1 MVANWSRGP
10 TGVRLNQ
17 LELVDIDEI
26 DSLTR
31 GTFWASVYSPEAEL
45 FNLRLRPPSFITKAD
60 KLEHALLSWWGLPG
74 IGIGGMQTPGSD
86 LGLLREGYSYGPDKQ
101 SLIDMPV
108 LTSASKALLARW
120 NARSALAIDA
130 QLADADG
137 LIAGTVKNQTGET
150 LQNVRLLYGSWAYR
164 LGTMKP
170 GDQVEVGEQLS
181 PRRVKT
187 LVTRE
192 ALEDSGT
199 GEKPVESRVFAAEQ
213 ASAKQILSLMMFYEA
228 AGGIGFAHVP
238 NRYQAYCD
246 MSRQLE
252 LGRAVLVAD
261 ATTTGTQLIDE
272 RTSDEIGS
280 EKLDT
285 SALVFRFL
293 LPVTHPAP

>member
-1 MVANWSRGP
+1 M
-10 TGVRLNQ
+10 GVRLNQ
-17 LELVDIDEI
+17 LELIDVDEI

-45 FNLRLRPPSFITKAD
+45 FDLRLRLPSFITKAN
-60 KLEHALLSWWGLPG
+60 KLDDALLSWWGLPG
-74 IGIGGMQTPGSD
+74 IGIGGMQTTGSD
-86 LGLLREGYSYGPDKQ
+86 LGLVREGYLYGPDKQ
-101 SLIDMPV
+101 SLINMPV
-108 LTSASKALLARW
+108 LTSASKALLASW
-120 NARSALAIDA
+120 NARSILAIDA
-130 QLADADG
+130 KLADADG
-137 LIAGTVKNQTGET
+137 LITGTVKNQTGET
-150 LQNVRLLYGSWAYR
+150 FQNVRLLYGSWAYR
-164 LGTMKP
+164 LGTLKP

-192 ALEDSGT
+192 ALEDPGAA
-199 GEKPVESRVFAAEQ
+199 EKPVEARVFAAEQ
-213 ASAKQILSLMMFYEA
+213 ASAKQILSVMMFYEA
-228 AGGIGFAHVP
+228 VGGIGFAHVP

-272 RTSDEIGS
+272 KTSAEIGS
-280 EKLDT
+280 EALNT

-293 LPVTHPAP
+293 LPVAHPSP